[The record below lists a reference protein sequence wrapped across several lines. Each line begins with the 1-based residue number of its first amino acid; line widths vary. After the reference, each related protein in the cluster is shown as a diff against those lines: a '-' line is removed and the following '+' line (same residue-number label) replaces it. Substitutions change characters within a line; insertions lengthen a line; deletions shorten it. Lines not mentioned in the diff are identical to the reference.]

1 VTEPRRPRVLI
12 CEDSRTYAA
21 ALQRVIEHEGL
32 LDVVGVARSAEDA
45 IAAVGRLAPDL
56 VTMDIELPGMSGLE
70 AVERIMGVAPVPIL
84 VLSGRVGTDSQAA
97 AAALSAGA
105 LDALPKASVDLLDP
119 GGAGAHSFRRR
130 LALMS
135 GTRVIRHP
143 RRGRGR
149 PVARV
154 NGSTRPARA
163 IGVCSSMGG
172 PQALLELLSS
182 LPGSFPLPILIAQHI
197 TTGFGDG
204 LAEWL
209 DASVPLPVHT
219 GRAGETVERGVWLA
233 PDDAHMLL
241 DAGGRLALRPGLP
254 SDHNVPSGDVL
265 LGSLAATLGRDAV
278 AVVLTGMGRD
288 GAEGVAAV
296 RAAGGFTIAQDEGT
310 SVIYGMP
317 RAAAER
323 GVDRVLPLPEIAAEL
338 CNLTPR
344 GVVVR

>member
-1 VTEPRRPRVLI
+1 VTNPPRPRVLI

-21 ALQRVIEHEGL
+21 ALQRVIEHDGQ
-32 LDVVGVARSAEDA
+32 LDVVGIARSAEDA

-56 VTMDIELPGMSGLE
+56 VTMDIELPGMSGIE

-84 VLSGRVGTDSQAA
+84 VLSGRVGSDLQAA

-105 LDALPKASVDLLDP
+105 LDALPKGSVDLLDP
-119 GGAGAHSFRRR
+119 GGAGADAFRRR
-130 LALMS
+130 LTLMS

-143 RRGRGR
+143 RGGRQR
-149 PVARV
+149 PAARV
-154 NGSTRPARA
+154 DGSTRPARA

-172 PQALLELLSS
+172 PQALLELLGS

-197 TTGFGDG
+197 TAGFGDG
-204 LAEWL
+204 LARWL
-209 DASVPLPVHT
+209 DASVPLSVQI
-219 GRAGETVERGVWLA
+219 GRAGETAQRGVWLA

-241 DAGGRLALRPGLP
+241 DATGRIALRQGKA
-254 SDHNVPSGDVL
+254 SDFNVPSGDVL

-288 GAEGVAAV
+288 GAEGTAAV
-296 RAAGGFTIAQDEGT
+296 RAAGGFTIAQDEAT

-323 GVDRVLPLPEIAAEL
+323 GVDKVLPLTQIGSEL
-338 CNLTPR
+338 CSLTLR
-344 GVVVR
+344 RAA